1 MPNIILE
8 SKPKINKFDMN
19 SFHMMIEKQQN
30 NSTTGCN
37 IHSCFLT
44 ASFVAVT
51 SQFEQKTFPQSS
63 SSNPL
68 GSIHIIGGFLVVD
81 D

>member
-1 MPNIILE
+1 
-8 SKPKINKFDMN
+8 MN

-30 NSTTGCN
+30 NSTTTSCN
-37 IHSCFLT
+37 IHSP
-44 ASFVAVT
+44 T
-51 SQFEQKTFPQSS
+51 SLLHRLLLSLANLSRIHFPQSS

-68 GSIHIIGGFLVVD
+68 GSIHVIGGFLVVD

>member
-1 MPNIILE
+1 
-8 SKPKINKFDMN
+8 MN

-30 NSTTGCN
+30 NSTTTSCN
-37 IHSCFLT
+37 INSPASLLQRLLLSLANLNRKHSHKVQVQT
-44 ASFVAVT
+44 
-51 SQFEQKTFPQSS
+51 
-63 SSNPL
+63 PL